1 VRSPP
6 ARRAKT
12 VPMRATPAGVGTE
25 PSAPGRRRGLQ
36 REMTRLGWVLVAPV
50 AVLMVVFVLYPLI
63 LGANMSTHVTDFTGT
78 GAQRFVGLRNYTSVL
93 TSSDTKAAV
102 LHTAGYWIVS
112 VGVELAIGLAA
123 ALALNRPFRGRGIV
137 LALLILPWALPGVV
151 AGLLWSRILDPSTG
165 LLNSVLL
172 QLHIIHSYK
181 LWFSSPLW
189 SVALIGVVQAWT
201 VAPLTTL
208 ILLGGLQGIPKALY
222 ESAVVDG
229 ASAVASFRWITLPLL
244 GPTVAVA
251 LTVGAVVAFGI
262 FDVIYVLNGT
272 AFESR
277 SLMMQVYLTTFQD
290 LNFGKGV
297 ALAFV
302 ITAITGLVV
311 GLYLLAFRR
320 STK

>member
-1 VRSPP
+1 
-6 ARRAKT
+6 
-12 VPMRATPAGVGTE
+12 
-25 PSAPGRRRGLQ
+25 
-36 REMTRLGWVLVAPV
+36 MTRLGWVLVAPV
-50 AVLMVVFVLYPLI
+50 AVLVVVFVLYPLI
-63 LGANMSTHVTDFTGT
+63 LGLDMSTHATDFTGT
-78 GAQRFVGLRNYTSVL
+78 QAQRFVALRNYTSVL

-102 LHTAGYWIVS
+102 LHTAGYWVVS
-112 VGVELAIGLAA
+112 VGVELVIGLAA
-123 ALALNRPFRGRGIV
+123 ALALNRPFRGRGVV
-137 LALLILPWALPGVV
+137 LAMLILPWALPGVV

-165 LLNSVLL
+165 LLNSALL
-172 QLHIIHSYK
+172 QLHVIHTYK
-181 LWFSSPLW
+181 VWFSSPLW
-189 SVALIGVVQAWT
+189 SVALISLVQAWT
-201 VAPLTTL
+201 VSPLTTL

-244 GPTVAVA
+244 GPSVAVA

-277 SLMMQVYLTTFQD
+277 SLMMQVYLTTFTE

-302 ITAITGLVV
+302 ITGITALVV
-311 GLYLLAFRR
+311 CLYLLAFRR
-320 STK
+320 STR